1 MSKKISFLLSQ
12 MVTQKQKC
20 YLHEYRV
27 VVDEDGSVVLQPA
40 FTQSSPLLLV
50 LLLTLVTNVP
60 QAFTQFLDAY
70 QNISIYSILSFI

>member
-1 MSKKISFLLSQ
+1 MDKKNIFLLSQ
-12 MVTQKQKC
+12 MVTQKRKS

-40 FTQSSPLLLV
+40 LTQSSPLLLV

-60 QAFTQFLDAY
+60 QAFTQFLYKY
-70 QNISIYSILSFI
+70 QNISIYSIL